1 MYYRVRTRIVDTP
14 GALARLAQ
22 LCGDSGVNI
31 LALQIYPELGA
42 VTDDLVV
49 ETPESWT
56 ASAVVELVSGAGG
69 DEVSV
74 VPCATHDL
82 VDQPTAWLHAA
93 QRVLEDP
100 EALRGELTALLGARV
115 TWSATEQVRAA
126 ALTEIADRARNA
138 VETAPPP
145 ASTAG
150 SAVVQYEVDASSVLA
165 KIGMHVV
172 GAARLHALVDDAVEA
187 SLEVAP
193 AWRRLGIGRQL
204 LRQVSGLAAAQG
216 AAELVLLAPPS
227 EEGVVPVLAAS
238 GMRGRIRLTPEGLR
252 VHVSLAGVR
261 PIEQL
266 AGSEPVAG
274 ALPAIS

>member
-1 MYYRVRTRIVDTP
+1 MFYRVRTRLADTP

-22 LCGDSGVNI
+22 RCGDEGVNI

-49 ETPESWT
+49 ETPEDWT
-56 ASAVVELVSGAGG
+56 AAAVVDLVSGAGG

-93 QRVLEDP
+93 QSVLDEP
-100 EALRGELTALLGARV
+100 ESLPAALTGLLGPRV

-126 ALTEIADRARNA
+126 ALSEIAERGRSSVA
-138 VETAPPP
+138 TPPP
-145 ASTAG
+145 SASQSSVVEYEVSD
-150 SAVVQYEVDASSVLA
+150 SAVHA
-165 KIGMHVV
+165 KIGVHVV
-172 GAARLHALVDDAVEA
+172 GAARLLATVDGIIEG

-204 LRQVSGLAAAQG
+204 LHQICGVAAAQG
-216 AAELVLLAPPS
+216 GAELVMLAPPT
-227 EEGVVPVLAAS
+227 EEGVVQVLAAS
-238 GMRGRIRLTPEGLR
+238 GMRGRIRLTEEGLR

-261 PIEQL
+261 PIGQL
-266 AGSEPVAG
+266 SAR
-274 ALPAIS
+274 

>member
-1 MYYRVRTRIVDTP
+1 M
-14 GALARLAQ
+14 
-22 LCGDSGVNI
+22 NI

-56 ASAVVELVSGAGG
+56 AAAVVELVGGAGG

-82 VDQPTAWLHAA
+82 VDQPTAWLRAV
-93 QRVLEDP
+93 QRVLDEP
-100 EALRGELTALLGARV
+100 EALRAELTALLGARV

-126 ALTEIADRARNA
+126 ALTEIAERARVA
-138 VETAPPP
+138 GTPAPPP
-145 ASTAG
+145 ASAAG
-150 SAVVQYEVDASSVLA
+150 SSVVEYEVEESTVLA
-165 KIGMHVV
+165 RIGVHVV
-172 GAARLHALVDDAVEA
+172 GAARLHAFVDDGLEA

-204 LRQVSGLAAAQG
+204 LRQVSGLAAGRG
-216 AAELVLLAPPS
+216 AAELVLLAPPT

-238 GMRGRIRLTPEGLR
+238 GMRGRIRLTPEGLS

-261 PIEQL
+261 PITRL
-266 AGSEPVAG
+266 AAS
-274 ALPAIS
+274 